1 MKQVKESVIKKFINT
16 LFGENE
22 IDDSYDEIIDP
33 NLLKAQE
40 IADKLGKIVEIPVLS
55 ENKSTKNGGFSAG
68 LKNDTLDKM
77 REQLQQ
83 RGIKVEKNE
92 NENEIEK
99 SIER

>member
-40 IADKLGKIVEIPVLS
+40 IADKLGKTVEIPVLS
-55 ENKSTKNGGFSAG
+55 ENKSTKNGGFSAE
-68 LKNDTLDKM
+68 LKNGTLDKM
-77 REQLQQ
+77 RELQ
-83 RGIKVEKNE
+83 RKIKVEKNE
-92 NENEIEK
+92 K
-99 SIER
+99 DIER

>member
-1 MKQVKESVIKKFINT
+1 MKQVKESVIKKIINT

-55 ENKSTKNGGFSAG
+55 ENKSTNNGGFSAG
-68 LKNDTLDKM
+68 LKNDILDKM

-92 NENEIEK
+92 NEIEK